1 MEVSHVPTA
10 KPRRN
15 RSARRHGLFWRNR
28 LIGGSSIASFFSG
41 SFNDASSPIIGRER
55 PVQIFDVAAGQV
67 VRTLA
72 NSAEFQAVAR
82 QWLHDVQGMSP
93 NFTPDDRCGYVFR
106 IPLKEVHKVQLEK
119 ASFEVQEVFLFY
131 CRGKEPEMLAFDL
144 KNKPYL
150 LRVNTDLRPFLA
162 LAGFEPK
169 S

>member
-1 MEVSHVPTA
+1 MFRPSSLASIVLLAVMAFFGGTA
-10 KPRRN
+10 LAAAP
-15 RSARRHGLFWRNR
+15 
-28 LIGGSSIASFFSG
+28 
-41 SFNDASSPIIGRER
+41 ASSPEASKPLPPLSSGGAR

-106 IPLKEVHKVQLEK
+106 IPLKEVRKVQLEK
-119 ASFEVQEVFLFY
+119 AGFEVQEVFLFY

-150 LRVNTDLRPFLA
+150 LRVNTDVRPFLA

>member
-1 MEVSHVPTA
+1 MFRPLSLAAIVLLAVMTC
-10 KPRRN
+10 
-15 RSARRHGLFWRNR
+15 
-28 LIGGSSIASFFSG
+28 FSG
-41 SFNDASSPIIGRER
+41 TAFSAAPASSPGATKALPPLSSGGER
-55 PVQIFDVAAGQV
+55 SVQIFDVAAGQV
-67 VRTLA
+67 VRTLD

-93 NFTPDDRCGYVFR
+93 NFTPDDSCGYVFR
-106 IPLKEVHKVQLEK
+106 IPLKDVHKVKLEK

-131 CRGKEPEMLAFDL
+131 CRGREPEMLAFDL